1 MQHPCHE
8 RTCLR
13 QQRARSGKNKVEEIR
28 SSRRAGWGR
37 LCYKRGCVSSHLW
50 SPLCMVGS
58 WPYYLLHL
66 LVLFAITGHKK
77 ASLEAHRIG
86 FSAFFVLSL
95 SFLDLYSQPERGIIF
110 LLIIIFFLSFGSAGN
125 IPPTN
130 SRKLWFCITFFSSD
144 CQRLRRAMGA
154 DVGITASRANV
165 CKSFCR
171 TTGFQVGSGDTLSM
185 VRPTT
190 RL

>member
-1 MQHPCHE
+1 M
-8 RTCLR
+8 R

-37 LCYKRGCVSSHLW
+37 LCYKRGCVSNRLW

-77 ASLEAHRIG
+77 ASIEAHRIV
-86 FSAFFVLSL
+86 FSAFFVLSP

-110 LLIIIFFLSFGSAGN
+110 LLIIIFFLSFGSAVQE
-125 IPPTN
+125 
-130 SRKLWFCITFFSSD
+130 TFLQLTSESFGFVLLSFLQTARGFDGRWGLMLGSL
-144 CQRLRRAMGA
+144 QVERMSASPFA
-154 DVGITASRANV
+154 APQASRW
-165 CKSFCR
+165 
-171 TTGFQVGSGDTLSM
+171 G
-185 VRPTT
+185 
-190 RL
+190 